1 MKIDR
6 VIFREYDI
14 RGIVDKQINNDFAII
29 VGKAFGSYIR
39 KSGLKSVIVACDNRK
54 SSPELKK
61 HFIDGLSNCGCSV
74 LDAQMIPTPFAY
86 FAQRKNGIDACAVI
100 TASHNPPEFNG
111 FKLVVGT
118 HALYGKEIQKIADI
132 IENEDFEYGKGEVKE
147 IQVDDDYV
155 NFMKE
160 RFNFKRKMRV
170 GVDTGNG
177 IAGPFIKKLFSS
189 LGVEFE
195 PLYLESDNTF
205 PNHLPDPVVP
215 ENLKDLI
222 KLVKE
227 QMLDA
232 GFGIDGD
239 GDRIA
244 VVCNDGS
251 ILWGDTLLIIYGLD
265 ILKRKPG
272 ATIVFDVKC
281 TLALEEEI
289 KKAGGVPVMWKTG
302 HSLIEAKIIEEKAL
316 LGGELSGHIYFADEY
331 FGFDDAFYACLRML
345 RIMDET
351 GKNPQHLLEGENRYF
366 SSPEIRINVGE
377 EKKYKVVDELKNFY
391 KNRFRINE
399 IDGVKVY
406 FPDGWALAR
415 VSNTQPA
422 IVLRVEGI
430 SQKSLED
437 IKKQFLE
444 KVKEII
450 NK

>member
-61 HFIDGLSNCGCSV
+61 HFIDGLSSCGCSV

-111 FKLVVGT
+111 FSFVVGT

-177 IAGPFIKKLFSS
+177 IAGPFIKKLFLPSG
-189 LGVEFE
+189 LN
-195 PLYLESDNTF
+195 L
-205 PNHLPDPVVP
+205 NH
-215 ENLKDLI
+215 
-222 KLVKE
+222 
-227 QMLDA
+227 
-232 GFGIDGD
+232 
-239 GDRIA
+239 
-244 VVCNDGS
+244 C
-251 ILWGDTLLIIYGLD
+251 
-265 ILKRKPG
+265 ILKAIIPFQ
-272 ATIVFDVKC
+272 IIF
-281 TLALEEEI
+281 LILL
-289 KKAGGVPVMWKTG
+289 
-302 HSLIEAKIIEEKAL
+302 SLKI
-316 LGGELSGHIYFADEY
+316 
-331 FGFDDAFYACLRML
+331 
-345 RIMDET
+345 
-351 GKNPQHLLEGENRYF
+351 
-366 SSPEIRINVGE
+366 
-377 EKKYKVVDELKNFY
+377 
-391 KNRFRINE
+391 
-399 IDGVKVY
+399 
-406 FPDGWALAR
+406 
-415 VSNTQPA
+415 
-422 IVLRVEGI
+422 
-430 SQKSLED
+430 
-437 IKKQFLE
+437 
-444 KVKEII
+444 
-450 NK
+450 